1 MSDLFDRITGD
12 QDIIK
17 KLLSKIPGFSG
28 YIERTNRRSSDKLLR
43 EVVSDRF
50 NEQWQR
56 ISGIQRDLIS
66 QGEIKYIDDLEA
78 ASLKFRQF
86 IDRIRTASYGYSGFF
101 DAVKV
106 NEDELAEV
114 YKYDLALFDLVDG
127 VSRAIDNVETSIGT
141 DGLPASIRHLTN
153 LGQQSIDA
161 FNRRSEVMQG
171 GIQSS
176 INSEEYK

>member
-1 MSDLFDRITGD
+1 MSDLFDRVTGD
-12 QDIIK
+12 QDIVK
-17 KLLSKIPGFSG
+17 KLLGKIPGFSG

-43 EVVSDRF
+43 EALADNF

-66 QGEIKYIDDLEA
+66 QGEIKYIDDLEG
-78 ASLKFRQF
+78 ASLKYRQF

-114 YKYDLALFDLVDG
+114 YKYDLALFDILEE

-141 DGLPASIRHLTN
+141 DGLPASIRHLTA
-153 LGQQSIDA
+153 LGQQLIEA
-161 FNRRSEVMQG
+161 FNRRSEILQG
-171 GIQSS
+171 GIVS
-176 INSEEYK
+176 KTD